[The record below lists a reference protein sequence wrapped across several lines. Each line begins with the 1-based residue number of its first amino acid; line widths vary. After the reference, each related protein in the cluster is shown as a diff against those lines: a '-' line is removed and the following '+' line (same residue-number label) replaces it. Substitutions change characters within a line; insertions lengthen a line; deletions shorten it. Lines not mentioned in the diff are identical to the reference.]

1 MQQQKIGRNFLHFE
15 CLVPQNLSIIKA
27 LKSLDSSISNG
38 RLSQNPKKGH
48 FRELFL
54 PKNDFKTCSAVDFP
68 KKTSR
73 SLRPRNQPDMKLRLE
88 FFSHALLYMNSL

>member
-15 CLVPQNLSIIKA
+15 CLVPQNPSIIKA

-68 KKTSR
+68 KK
-73 SLRPRNQPDMKLRLE
+73 NIQIFE
-88 FFSHALLYMNSL
+88 A